1 MEFARITEQW
11 AAEYVAVLLDEDVS
25 AVQEVADVEREQA
38 EIDRLIESVDH
49 ELAAED
55 RRAAFRLA
63 RDAGDGQWVRRSR
76 RRSERAAVRRLP
88 SRLPVEDV
96 AVEFGEAA

>member
-1 MEFARITEQW
+1 MEFARITDQHV
-11 AAEYVAVLLDEDVS
+11 AARVAVLLDEDVS
-25 AVQEVADVEREQA
+25 AVQEVEDMEREQA
-38 EIDRLIESVDH
+38 EIDRLIESVDR
-49 ELAAED
+49 ELIAED
-55 RRAAFRLA
+55 RRASFRMA

-88 SRLPVEDV
+88 TRLPIEDV